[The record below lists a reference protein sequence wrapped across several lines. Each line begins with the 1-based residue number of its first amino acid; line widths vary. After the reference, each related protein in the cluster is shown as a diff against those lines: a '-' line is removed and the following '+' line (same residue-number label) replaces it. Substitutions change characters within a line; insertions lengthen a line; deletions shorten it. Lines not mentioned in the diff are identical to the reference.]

1 MGVLG
6 WTITLVAAGFGTLWA
21 LYGLDEVR
29 RWLRVLWVCRVS
41 TFSVLFGFALMF
53 LPQAQDVFAET
64 RAGWLYWAVFFLVVI
79 VCWAFSVRYAARQV
93 LEYEHWA
100 LDPSIVG
107 ADRESERLRLQ
118 AVYGRAINLVPSLL
132 GLSCFWVLFTGLWSA
147 RTNLAAALN
156 GLPEAANASNSM
168 WWLLVTT
175 AAAGI
180 LFFTLAIV
188 RGSWIAARANLFGQA
203 NLKQSFF
210 GTTGGISTGDL
221 LWFKSWLSRS
231 SLKARYG
238 DAPAA
243 VRNEGLFLLYL
254 ALLLAVLIVAGN
266 NPFWLSE
273 KASRGI
279 FLVLLLGAWVVPL
292 SYLAAWSHRL
302 KIPLL
307 FIVFVLLVTA
317 TELSS
322 KFNDIRMVDNRHALS
337 RDLRQVT
344 MTEAIA
350 QWKKANGCDAGQRP
364 CPAPIIVA
372 GQGGASR
379 AAYFT
384 ATTVAHLI
392 HETRTLPEIYED
404 GGKRIFALSTVSGS
418 SLAAVVLRAALE
430 DALLRGAVEHEI
442 GPCRAGNSLW
452 FGYLDGDHRP
462 TSWRT
467 CIQTILAGDFLSPTF
482 VGLGLRDRLSIE
494 NPFSGRPAWGDR
506 AMILER
512 AWEERYRAIAQGRL
526 AAGQPKNP
534 GLARP
539 LGYAKHTIWP
549 KENGRAWLPLL
560 FLNGTSLT
568 SGRRVIATDVKPY
581 YCDGK
586 SAPQVV
592 YAQAYDFFE
601 IAASTRNVADA
612 GLPKLTCPGERV
624 DDDPLRSVGD
634 LRLSTAAT
642 VSARFPIISPPGAV
656 RNVDGVIADR
666 IVDGGYFENDG
677 LATARDIARILIAD
691 GLHPVVLLIQNDPE
705 RRRGEWPVPRPVQN
719 NLALPATGGS
729 AFLASLF
736 SPFAGLNNSR
746 AGHGSEAA
754 DQVVR
759 LLGDQADPPA
769 YLTVRVTPELPPS
782 ACLEQLIKSRP
793 SAIALQEISM
803 SWWLSQPVQRFLDAQ
818 LCDAKNQEALFQ
830 LRRHLRR
837 DSTTRA
843 GP

>member
-1 MGVLG
+1 
-6 WTITLVAAGFGTLWA
+6 
-21 LYGLDEVR
+21 
-29 RWLRVLWVCRVS
+29 
-41 TFSVLFGFALMF
+41 
-53 LPQAQDVFAET
+53 
-64 RAGWLYWAVFFLVVI
+64 
-79 VCWAFSVRYAARQV
+79 
-93 LEYEHWA
+93 
-100 LDPSIVG
+100 
-107 ADRESERLRLQ
+107 
-118 AVYGRAINLVPSLL
+118 
-132 GLSCFWVLFTGLWSA
+132 
-147 RTNLAAALN
+147 
-156 GLPEAANASNSM
+156 M

-273 KASRGI
+273 KASREI

-322 KFNDIRMVDNRHALS
+322 KFNDIRMVDNPHALS

-442 GPCRAGNSLW
+442 GPCRAGDSLW

-494 NPFSGRPAWGDR
+494 NPISGRPAWGDR

-534 GLARP
+534 GLRAP
-539 LGYAKHTIWP
+539 SWLCEAYHLAKGEWSRVASPAIP
-549 KENGRAWLPLL
+549 KRDLAHFGPQSYRNRREALLLRWKVGSTGRL
-560 FLNGTSLT
+560 
-568 SGRRVIATDVKPY
+568 R
-581 YCDGK
+581 
-586 SAPQVV
+586 
-592 YAQAYDFFE
+592 
-601 IAASTRNVADA
+601 A
-612 GLPKLTCPGERV
+612 GLRFLRDRCQHAKCCGCRIAEAHLPGERV

-746 AGHGSEAA
+746 AWSWVRSSGPSRAA
-754 DQVVR
+754 AGRSSRSSSVPDGARDPGASAER
-759 LLGDQADPPA
+759 LP
-769 YLTVRVTPELPPS
+769 
-782 ACLEQLIKSRP
+782 
-793 SAIALQEISM
+793 
-803 SWWLSQPVQRFLDAQ
+803 
-818 LCDAKNQEALFQ
+818 
-830 LRRHLRR
+830 
-837 DSTTRA
+837 
-843 GP
+843 